1 MTAMKPREEETL
13 AEAPRLI
20 LDIGT
25 HKVLG
30 LAAVPAGSG
39 VRVLASALAR
49 HPDRSMRDG
58 QVHDVKAVAKAIRQV
73 VRELEQATGQAFHEA
88 HVAAAGR
95 ALRTAK
101 GRAETSHAH
110 PVTLSEEA
118 ERGLVWEAV
127 ASAQAHLL
135 EELPP
140 AEQARGYYA
149 VAHSVTASWLDGDPI
164 RSLLGQRGQQF
175 AVEVLATFLPGVVV
189 DSLEAALREAGLEVK
204 GLTLE
209 PIAALEA
216 VIPPTSRHLHL
227 ALIDIGAGTSDIA
240 LTGGGTVKA
249 YAMVPRAGDA
259 ITEAVSQALLL
270 DFSVAEQV
278 KRRVARGETVAVE
291 NVLGEQVVVDPPL
304 LSDLIGEAT
313 VHLAEAIAEEVVR
326 WAAGGLDAVLLV
338 GGGSQTPGLA
348 AHLARCLD
356 MPEQRVAVRDRRAV
370 RNVEGAGDLSGPDA
384 VTALGIALR
393 ACRGE
398 ELPPVRVRVN
408 GRPVCLF
415 LPDRCTVR
423 EAARVAGL
431 SPSDLMGRLGPGITV
446 TVNGEVLV
454 VPGTRGEPAVAWL
467 RGQRVCLDTVL
478 KNQDEVVLDPPKPG
492 LPARPTVAEVVDL
505 YLRRR
510 GGRLEQPP
518 PRVRALGQ
526 WREVPLWV
534 GRRGRRVRMD
544 ELVYD
549 RDVLEVRW
557 PRNGRELLEVLQ
569 DPGEQDVSGPVAE
582 EDLGAGAAG
591 APRQAAGAPAFEAGP
606 AGGVCWVNGEPVQLA
621 RFFKVYRNGAPAE
634 LSEPVED
641 GDTWEWESLGPVTV
655 GVLLDEMGIERESV
669 VHVTVNGRP
678 VSVRQPA
685 NILLNGVPADPSD
698 RVSGGDVVEVRPAR
712 GVSLYEIL
720 PHAGVSWDARHGDRR
735 RLVLKV
741 KGNEADF
748 TTEVFDGDDVTIG
761 FA

>member
-1 MTAMKPREEETL
+1 
-13 AEAPRLI
+13 
-20 LDIGT
+20 
-25 HKVLG
+25 
-30 LAAVPAGSG
+30 
-39 VRVLASALAR
+39 LASALAR

-326 WAAGGLDAVLLV
+326 WAAGGAGRRAP
-338 GGGSQTPGLA
+338 GGRREPDPGTGGAPRALPGHARAAGGRARSPSCTERGRGRRPQRARRRDGS
-348 AHLARCLD
+348 
-356 MPEQRVAVRDRRAV
+356 RDRPAGVPGRGAAA
-370 RNVEGAGDLSGPDA
+370 GAGP
-384 VTALGIALR
+384 
-393 ACRGE
+393 GE
-398 ELPPVRVRVN
+398 
-408 GRPVCLF
+408 RP
-415 LPDRCTVR
+415 
-423 EAARVAGL
+423 
-431 SPSDLMGRLGPGITV
+431 
-446 TVNGEVLV
+446 
-454 VPGTRGEPAVAWL
+454 
-467 RGQRVCLDTVL
+467 
-478 KNQDEVVLDPPKPG
+478 PG
-492 LPARPTVAEVVDL
+492 LPF
-505 YLRRR
+505 
-510 GGRLEQPP
+510 
-518 PRVRALGQ
+518 
-526 WREVPLWV
+526 
-534 GRRGRRVRMD
+534 
-544 ELVYD
+544 
-549 RDVLEVRW
+549 
-557 PRNGRELLEVLQ
+557 
-569 DPGEQDVSGPVAE
+569 
-582 EDLGAGAAG
+582 
-591 APRQAAGAPAFEAGP
+591 PA
-606 AGGVCWVNGEPVQLA
+606 
-621 RFFKVYRNGAPAE
+621 
-634 LSEPVED
+634 
-641 GDTWEWESLGPVTV
+641 
-655 GVLLDEMGIERESV
+655 
-669 VHVTVNGRP
+669 
-678 VSVRQPA
+678 
-685 NILLNGVPADPSD
+685 
-698 RVSGGDVVEVRPAR
+698 
-712 GVSLYEIL
+712 
-720 PHAGVSWDARHGDRR
+720 
-735 RLVLKV
+735 
-741 KGNEADF
+741 
-748 TTEVFDGDDVTIG
+748 
-761 FA
+761 